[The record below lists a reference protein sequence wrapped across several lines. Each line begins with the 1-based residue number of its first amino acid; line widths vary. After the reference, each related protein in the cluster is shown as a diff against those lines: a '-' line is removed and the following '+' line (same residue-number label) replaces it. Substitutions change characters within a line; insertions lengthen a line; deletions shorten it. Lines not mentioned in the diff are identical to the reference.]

1 MVDNKVSNFLIPNVS
16 KVPGNKK
23 VDLRDRLGGAEGA
36 ENRDEFKNLLKTE
49 IESEIK
55 DVQAQHGINLSVHA
69 AKRLKERNLD
79 LDTNEFFKL
88 RGAMEK
94 LRTKG
99 GRDSL
104 VITDKAAYI
113 VDVPGNKVVTA
124 IDKGSIQENVFTKID
139 STVVV

>member
-1 MVDNKVSNFLIPNVS
+1 MVENKVNNFLIPNVN

-23 VDLRDRLGGAEGA
+23 VDLRDRLGGVEGDK
-36 ENRDEFKNLLKTE
+36 NEFKNLLKE
-49 IESEIK
+49 QID
-55 DVQAQHGINLSVHA
+55 DVQSQHGINLSVHA
-69 AKRLKERNLD
+69 AKRLQERNLSM
-79 LDTNEFFKL
+79 DTEEYFKL
-88 RGAMEK
+88 KGAMDK

-113 VDVPGNKVVTA
+113 VDVPSNKVVTA
-124 IDKGSIQENVFTKID
+124 IDKGSIQDNVFTKID